1 MEVAVYSI
9 SIVTN
14 SGRKKMKYVVE
25 ENREGAWRDCGGPQS
40 LPASSGRPH
49 RQRHA
54 FLEAQPPLGRPQHA
68 RCPTSTQPWWL
79 PTQHA
84 KVRNV
89 WFGTFSFV
97 IVFACLSSHATVRG
111 SIPHATPAVNLF
123 CSADRPT
130 SFPCGFVWRRL
141 ACAAPEMHLRCT

>member
-40 LPASSGRPH
+40 LPASSGRPN

-68 RCPTSTQPWWL
+68 RCPTSIQPATVL
-79 PTQHA
+79 ARFFPHNT
-84 KVRNV
+84 RL
-89 WFGTFSFV
+89 FGTFPFV
-97 IVFACLSSHATVRG
+97 IVFACRALHATVRS
-111 SIPHATPAVNLF
+111 SIPTANLF

-130 SFPCGFVWRRL
+130 LFISLRFCL
-141 ACAAPEMHLRCT
+141 AAAGLRCAEMHLRCT